1 MANTSQKSHLNR
13 KNICF
18 SLNHCYMDVSMLGF
32 AALQS
37 KERSLLPS

>member
-1 MANTSQKSHLNR
+1 MANFSQKSHLNR

-18 SLNHCYMDVSMLGF
+18 SLVPYRMDVPALGSD
-32 AALQS
+32 ALQS